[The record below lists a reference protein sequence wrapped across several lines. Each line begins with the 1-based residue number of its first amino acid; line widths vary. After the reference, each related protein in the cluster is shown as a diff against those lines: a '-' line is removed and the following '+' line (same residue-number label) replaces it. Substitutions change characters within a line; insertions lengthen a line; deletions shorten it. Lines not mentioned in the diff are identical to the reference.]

1 MAPGRAETDAGRET
15 RVSAIHAARDKG
27 TLFQVN
33 RFQSIFLT
41 SYASQMTNWKNPL
54 SQGPRIPSAPDRFF
68 GTLRRYVDEHLEPS
82 LPKAGNALAWHEAV
96 LAHAERLNSPLL
108 VRMTPGY
115 KQEHEAKSA
124 SGRLLRMTDN
134 APPWWIHAAAFSGIA
149 PPAGGLSEIFDYIW
163 CWMFRAANG
172 GSTGPGHANAAG
184 WYVAHILC
192 AKPSGDGPPEGW
204 DEATAKQRFLR
215 NLSPLNHFLVPKG
228 NGRDVGERASVI
240 ATIADWYRSRHGT
253 VFEEFLREAGLR
265 PNEIGR
271 PDWDLVIEAMGSTGL
286 ATSIQ
291 PSSALRMPSRVIPPD
306 LVTPDSSAPNY
317 WPLVL
322 EGSHTRNPRA
332 DILNAAAK
340 APDLLAKLLD
350 GLTVDEFVGVA
361 NALFN
366 KCDPKDLE
374 ADAPGDLCR
383 QANLAWTHLHSAK
396 TKPNLGGKWAK
407 CVSGLR
413 SGSRD
418 GLSKL
423 TAMRLDGFVNAAL
436 RVVSKVYRKV

>member
-1 MAPGRAETDAGRET
+1 M
-15 RVSAIHAARDKG
+15 
-27 TLFQVN
+27 
-33 RFQSIFLT
+33 
-41 SYASQMTNWKNPL
+41 
-54 SQGPRIPSAPDRFF
+54 
-68 GTLRRYVDEHLEPS
+68 
-82 LPKAGNALAWHEAV
+82 AWHEAV

-134 APPWWIHAAAFSGIA
+134 APPWWIHAVAFSGIA
-149 PPAGGLSEIFDYIW
+149 PPAGGLAEILDNIW

-172 GSTGPGHANAAG
+172 GRTEPGHANAAG

-192 AKPSGDGPPEGW
+192 AKPKGDGPPEGW

-240 ATIADWYRSRHGT
+240 ATIADWYRSRYGT
-253 VFEEFLREAGLR
+253 AFEEFLREAGLR
-265 PNEIGR
+265 HGEISR
-271 PDWDLVIEAMGSTGL
+271 PDWDLVIEAVGSAGL

-322 EGSHTRNPRA
+322 EGSHTMNPRA

-340 APDLLAKLLD
+340 AHELFSKLLD

-366 KCDPKDLE
+366 KCDPRDLE
-374 ADAPGDLCR
+374 AAAPGDLCR
-383 QANLAWTHLHSAK
+383 QASLAWEHLHSAK
-396 TKPNLGGKWAK
+396 MKPNLGGKWTK

-413 SGSRD
+413 PGSPD

-423 TAMRLDGFVNAAL
+423 TAMRLDGFLNAAL
-436 RVVSKVYRKV
+436 RVVSQVYRKV